1 MESMVL
7 YFLIRLFSEGGAS
20 CLLPLEF
27 LISNREGQVIFVSYI
42 SYIAIAVLLVMSA
55 LFSSMETA
63 FSSVNKI
70 RLKHEASNGNKK
82 AERAL
87 NIAENFDKAL
97 TSILVGNNIVNILS
111 SSLGTV
117 VFTDLFGT
125 AGVAISTA
133 VMTVLVLTFGEIIP
147 KSFAKQNAEKCA
159 LAFAGILNAIMI
171 VLTPISSIFAYLQK
185 GLAKI
190 SKPDDSPNFTEDEL
204 KYIIEE
210 IEDQGVLEEQESD
223 LVRSAL
229 EFDDI
234 TVEQILV
241 PRVKVVAVERNE
253 DIEAIKEIFIRDR
266 YTRLPVYE
274 ETVDN
279 IVGLINE
286 KDFFALVT
294 RSEGAPSGIESIIQK
309 ALYVSEMKLISE
321 VLYEMQRS
329 KIHMAIVK
337 DQYGG
342 TSGIVTMEDIIEE
355 LVGEIY
361 DENDE
366 VIDSVVEV
374 AEHTYDIQADISIS
388 DMLEKLEL
396 PDDLIETDSNSV
408 GGWVMELFGRI
419 PETGDTITTGIFTV
433 TILEADEQS
442 VSKVGVRLDVPEEKE
457 DND

>member
-1 MESMVL
+1 
-7 YFLIRLFSEGGAS
+7 
-20 CLLPLEF
+20 
-27 LISNREGQVIFVSYI
+27 
-42 SYIAIAVLLVMSA
+42 MSA

-111 SSLGTV
+111 SSLGAII
-117 VFTDLFGT
+117 FTDYFGA

-133 VMTVLVLTFGEIIP
+133 VMTVLVLIFGEIIP

-159 LAFAGILNAIMI
+159 LAFAGILGAIMVI
-171 VLTPISSIFAYLQK
+171 LTPVSAIFSQLQK
-185 GLAKI
+185 ALAKI

-253 DIEAIKEIFIRDR
+253 DIEAITEIFIRDR

-294 RSEGAPSGIESIIQK
+294 RPEGAPAGIEGIIQK

-374 AEHTYDIQADISIS
+374 AEHTYDIQADTSIS
-388 DMLEKLEL
+388 DMLEKLGL
-396 PDDLIETDSNSV
+396 PNDLIETDSNSA

-433 TILEADEQS
+433 TVLEADEQS
-442 VSKVGVRLDVPEEKE
+442 VSKVGIKLDVPAEKQDE
-457 DND
+457 Q

>member
-1 MESMVL
+1 M
-7 YFLIRLFSEGGAS
+7 
-20 CLLPLEF
+20 
-27 LISNREGQVIFVSYI
+27 SYI
-42 SYIAIAVLLVMSA
+42 SYIAIAFLLVMSA

-70 RLKHEASNGNKK
+70 RLKHDAANGNKK

-87 NIAENFDKAL
+87 KIAENFDKAL
-97 TSILVGNNIVNILS
+97 TTILVGNNIVNILS

-117 VFTDLFGT
+117 IFTKLLGT
-125 AGVAISTA
+125 AGVAVATA
-133 VMTVLVLTFGEIIP
+133 VMTVLVLIFGEILP

-159 LAFAGILNAIMI
+159 LAFAGLLGGIMW
-171 VLTPISSIFAYLQK
+171 VLTPVSAIFSYLQK
-185 GLAKI
+185 AMSKL

-204 KYIIEE
+204 KYIIDE

-229 EFDDI
+229 EFDETTI
-234 TVEQILV
+234 EQILV
-241 PRVKVVAVERNE
+241 PRVKVVAVERDE
-253 DIEAIKEIFIRDR
+253 DIEKIKEIFIRDR

-274 ETVDN
+274 KSVDN

-286 KDFFALVT
+286 KDFFALIM
-294 RSEGAPSGIESIIQK
+294 RPEGAPQSIEEIIQK

-321 VLYEMQRS
+321 VLYEMQRT

-366 VIDSVVEV
+366 IVDSVVEV
-374 AEHTYDIQADISIS
+374 AENIYDVQADMSIS
-388 DMLEKLEL
+388 DMLDTLEL
-396 PDDLIETDSNSV
+396 PGDLIKTDSNTV

-419 PETGDTITTGIFTV
+419 PEKGATVTSGIFTV
-433 TILEADEQS
+433 NVLESDEQS
-442 VSKVGVRLDVPEEKE
+442 VSKVGIKIDMPKEKKEE
-457 DND
+457 

>member
-1 MESMVL
+1 ME
-7 YFLIRLFSEGGAS
+7 
-20 CLLPLEF
+20 
-27 LISNREGQVIFVSYI
+27 N
-42 SYIAIAVLLVMSA
+42 YIAIAVLLVMSA

-117 VFTDLFGT
+117 IFTRIFGA

-133 VMTVLVLTFGEIIP
+133 VMTVLVLIFGEIIP

-159 LAFAGILNAIMI
+159 LAFAGTLGAIMVI
-171 VLTPISSIFAYLQK
+171 LTPISVIFSQLQK
-185 GLAKI
+185 ALAKI

-253 DIEAIKEIFIRDR
+253 DIETITEIFIRDR

-294 RSEGAPSGIESIIQK
+294 RPEGAPAGIEGIIQK

-374 AEHTYDIQADISIS
+374 AENTYDIQADTSIS
-388 DMLEKLEL
+388 DMLEKLAL
-396 PDDLIETDSNSV
+396 PNDLIETDSNSV

-433 TILEADEQS
+433 TVLEADEQS
-442 VSKVGVRLDVPEEKE
+442 VSKVGIKLDVPEEKE
-457 DND
+457 DE

>member
-125 AGVAISTA
+125 AGVAIATA

-253 DIEAIKEIFIRDR
+253 DIDAIKEIFIRDR

-374 AEHTYDIQADISIS
+374 AEHTYDIQADTSIS

-442 VSKVGVRLDVPEEKE
+442 VSKVGIRLDVPEEKE

>member
-1 MESMVL
+1 MESVVL
-7 YFLIRLFSEGGAS
+7 YFLIRLFSESGAS

-125 AGVAISTA
+125 AGVAIATA

-185 GLAKI
+185 GLARI

-253 DIEAIKEIFIRDR
+253 DIDAIKEIFIRDR

-374 AEHTYDIQADISIS
+374 AEHTYDIQADTSIS

-442 VSKVGVRLDVPEEKE
+442 VSKVGIKLDVPEEKE

>member
-1 MESMVL
+1 MLTSNL
-7 YFLIRLFSEGGAS
+7 YSLSSIRK
-20 CLLPLEF
+20 
-27 LISNREGQVIFVSYI
+27 GQVILVN
-42 SYIAIAVLLVMSA
+42 YIAIAVLLVMSA

-117 VFTDLFGT
+117 IFTKIFGT

-133 VMTVLVLTFGEIIP
+133 VMTVLVLIFGEIIP

-159 LAFAGILNAIMI
+159 LAFAGILGGIMFI
-171 VLTPISSIFAYLQK
+171 LTPISAIFSQLQK
-185 GLAKI
+185 ALAKI

-253 DIEAIKEIFIRDR
+253 DIETITEIFIRDR

-294 RSEGAPSGIESIIQK
+294 RPEGIPAGAGIEGIIQK

-374 AEHTYDIQADISIS
+374 AENTYDIQADTSIS
-388 DMLEKLEL
+388 DMLEKLGL
-396 PDDLIETDSNSV
+396 PNDLIETDSNSV

-419 PETGDTITTGIFTV
+419 PENGDTITTGIFTV
-433 TILEADEQS
+433 TVLEADEQS
-442 VSKVGVRLDVPEEKE
+442 VSKVGIKLDVPEEKE
-457 DND
+457 DE

>member
-1 MESMVL
+1 M
-7 YFLIRLFSEGGAS
+7 
-20 CLLPLEF
+20 
-27 LISNREGQVIFVSYI
+27 
-42 SYIAIAVLLVMSA
+42 SYIAIVILLIMSA

-70 RLKHEASNGNKK
+70 RLKHEAANGSKK
-82 AERAL
+82 AARAL
-87 NIAENFDKAL
+87 DIAENFDKAL
-97 TSILVGNNIVNILS
+97 TSILIGNNIVNILS

-117 VFTDLFGT
+117 IFTDLFGP
-125 AGVAISTA
+125 AGVAVATV
-133 VMTVLVLTFGEIIP
+133 VMTVLVLIFGEVIP

-159 LAFAGILNAIMI
+159 LAFAGILGGIMFI
-171 VLTPISSIFAYLQK
+171 LTPFSAVFGGLQR
-185 GLAKI
+185 LLSKI

-210 IEDQGVLEEQESD
+210 IEDQGVLEEKESD

-229 EFDDI
+229 EFDEI

-241 PRVKVVAVERNE
+241 PRVKIVAVERGAGID
-253 DIEAIKEIFIRDR
+253 DIMEIFIRDR
-266 YTRLPVYE
+266 YSRLPVYE
-274 ETVDN
+274 GSVDN
-279 IVGLINE
+279 IVGLVNE

-294 RSEGAPSGIESIIQK
+294 RSEGAPSGIEGIIQK

-342 TSGIVTMEDIIEE
+342 TSGLVTMEDIIEE

-366 VIDSVVEV
+366 VIDNIVKSAENVYDVRADVSV
-374 AEHTYDIQADISIS
+374 S
-388 DMLEKLEL
+388 DMLEELEL
-396 PDDLIETDSNSV
+396 PDNLIETDSNSV

-419 PETGDTITTGIFTV
+419 PEIGDTITEGVFTV
-433 TILEADEQS
+433 TVLEADEQS
-442 VSKVGVRLDVPEEKE
+442 VSKVGVKIDG
-457 DND
+457 

>member
-1 MESMVL
+1 M
-7 YFLIRLFSEGGAS
+7 
-20 CLLPLEF
+20 
-27 LISNREGQVIFVSYI
+27 NYI
-42 SYIAIAVLLVMSA
+42 AYIAIAVLLVMSA

-117 VFTDLFGT
+117 IFTKLFGA

-133 VMTVLVLTFGEIIP
+133 VMTVLVLIFGEIIP

-159 LAFAGILNAIMI
+159 LAFAGILNAIMFI
-171 VLTPISSIFAYLQK
+171 LTPISAVFAQLQK

-241 PRVKVVAVERNE
+241 PRVKVVAVERSE
-253 DIEAIKEIFIRDR
+253 DIEAITEIFIRDR

-294 RSEGAPSGIESIIQK
+294 RPEGAPAGIEGIIQK

-366 VIDSVVEV
+366 IIDSVVEV
-374 AEHTYDIQADISIS
+374 AENTYDIQADTSIS
-388 DMLEKLEL
+388 DMLEKLGL
-396 PDDLIETDSNSV
+396 PNDLIETDSNSV

-419 PETGDTITTGIFTV
+419 PENGDTITTGIFTV
-433 TILEADEQS
+433 TVLEADEQS
-442 VSKVGVRLDVPEEKE
+442 VSKVGVKLDVPDEKE
-457 DND
+457 DE

>member
-1 MESMVL
+1 MGYIIAL
-7 YFLIRLFSEGGAS
+7 IFLIA
-20 CLLPLEF
+20 
-27 LISNREGQVIFVSYI
+27 
-42 SYIAIAVLLVMSA
+42 MSA
-55 LFSSMETA
+55 VFSSMETA

-87 NIAENFDKAL
+87 QIAENFDKTL
-97 TSILVGNNIVNILS
+97 TTILIGNNIVNILS

-117 VFTDLFGT
+117 FFVNLFGT
-125 AGVAISTA
+125 AGVAVSTV
-133 VMTVLVLTFGEIIP
+133 VMTILVLIFGEIMP
-147 KSFAKQNAEKCA
+147 KTFAKQNADRCA
-159 LAFAGILNAIMI
+159 LAFAAPLGAIMWI
-171 VLTPISSIFAYLQK
+171 LTPISAIFSLIQK
-185 GLAKI
+185 GMLKAVR
-190 SKPDDSPNFTEDEL
+190 SDDSPNFTEDEL

-234 TVEQILV
+234 IIEQILV

-253 DIEAIKEIFIRDR
+253 EIEKIKEIFIRDR

-274 ETVDN
+274 NSIDN
-279 IVGLINE
+279 IIGLINE
-286 KDFFALVT
+286 KDFFALLLG
-294 RSEGAPSGIESIIQK
+294 SEGKPVSIEGIIQK

-321 VLYEMQRS
+321 VLYEMQHT

-366 VIDSVVEV
+366 VIHNVVKV
-374 AEHTYDIQADISIS
+374 AENTYDVRADISIS
-388 DMLEKLEL
+388 DMLEEMEL
-396 PDDLIETDSNSV
+396 PADLIETESNTV
-408 GGWVMELFGRI
+408 GGWVMELFGCI
-419 PETGDTITTGIFTV
+419 PQAGAVIESGIFTV
-433 TILEADEQS
+433 SVLEADEQS
-442 VSKVGVRLDVPEEKE
+442 VSKVSIKYNE
-457 DND
+457 

>member
-1 MESMVL
+1 MSL
-7 YFLIRLFSEGGAS
+7 
-20 CLLPLEF
+20 
-27 LISNREGQVIFVSYI
+27 
-42 SYIAIAVLLVMSA
+42 SYIAIVVLLIMSA

-70 RLKHEASNGNKK
+70 RLKHEAANGSKK
-82 AERAL
+82 AEKAL
-87 NIAENFDKAL
+87 EIAENFDKAL

-117 VFTDLFGT
+117 VFTKLFGP
-125 AGVAISTA
+125 AGVAVSTA

-159 LAFAGILNAIMI
+159 LAFAGLLNGIMI
-171 VLTPISSIFAYLQK
+171 ILTPISAIFAHLQK
-185 GLAKI
+185 ALAKI

-253 DIEAIKEIFIRDR
+253 DIGAITDIFIGER

-274 ETVDN
+274 ETIDN

-294 RSEGAPSGIESIIQK
+294 RPEGAPSGIESIIQK

-366 VIDSVVEV
+366 VVNNVVEV
-374 AEHTYDIQADISIS
+374 GEHIYEVQADISIS

-396 PDDLIETDSNSV
+396 PDNLIETDSNSV

-419 PETGDTITTGIFTV
+419 PETNDTITTGIFTV
-433 TILEADEQS
+433 TVLEADEQS
-442 VSKVGVRLDVPEEKE
+442 VSRVGIKLDMPAENTDE
-457 DND
+457 

>member
-1 MESMVL
+1 ME
-7 YFLIRLFSEGGAS
+7 
-20 CLLPLEF
+20 
-27 LISNREGQVIFVSYI
+27 N
-42 SYIAIAVLLVMSA
+42 YIAIAVLLVMSA

-117 VFTDLFGT
+117 IFTKFFGT

-133 VMTVLVLTFGEIIP
+133 VMTVLVLIFGEIIP

-159 LAFAGILNAIMI
+159 LAFAGILSGIMFI
-171 VLTPISSIFAYLQK
+171 LTPISVIFAQLQK
-185 GLAKI
+185 ALAKI

-253 DIEAIKEIFIRDR
+253 DIEAITEIFIRDR

-294 RSEGAPSGIESIIQK
+294 RPEGAPAGIEGIIQK

-366 VIDSVVEV
+366 IIDSVVEV
-374 AEHTYDIQADISIS
+374 AEHTYDIQADTSIS
-388 DMLEKLEL
+388 DMLEKLGL
-396 PDDLIETDSNSV
+396 PVDLIETDSNSV

-419 PETGDTITTGIFTV
+419 PETGDIITTGIFTV
-433 TILEADEQS
+433 TVLEADEQS
-442 VSKVGVRLDVPEEKE
+442 VSKVGIKLDVPKE
-457 DND
+457 NEDE